1 MSIWKKKNTAGTSG
15 EMAEKLYADTVKTAE
30 ELANMGFDEA
40 FAEAF
45 EEQKHDMGRFNLAVF
60 GKSGVGK
67 STLINQVFGKN
78 VAATGI
84 GKPVTEGAHLYVHD
98 SGFLGI
104 YDTQGLEIG
113 VDGKKILKELK
124 AYIKSNR
131 KGHLN
136 HQIHVI
142 WYCVRAT
149 GHRFESYEADFIREL
164 HELGLPV
171 LCVLTQVARVD
182 GQPHP
187 DAVALAQHIESLNLP
202 LADPRVYLTLALD
215 DEFTQ
220 QKAHGAKDLVDA
232 TFRVI
237 PEGAQAA
244 LDAAQVVDAERKW
257 KSAESVTLAAAAAA
271 AAAGASPIPFS
282 DAAILVPIQMGMM
295 AKISNIYG
303 MSATDSKLAA
313 TAATAAATNLGRT
326 VVLNLVKFVPGAN
339 VGALAISATVAATL
353 TTAMGYA
360 WASVCVKLTNDEVTA
375 KDTKAIRE
383 MFLTELKK
391 QVKIVRKDKPSAAR
405 QT

>member
-1 MSIWKKKNTAGTSG
+1 
-15 EMAEKLYADTVKTAE
+15 
-30 ELANMGFDEA
+30 
-40 FAEAF
+40 
-45 EEQKHDMGRFNLAVF
+45 
-60 GKSGVGK
+60 
-67 STLINQVFGKN
+67 
-78 VAATGI
+78 
-84 GKPVTEGAHLYVHD
+84 
-98 SGFLGI
+98 
-104 YDTQGLEIG
+104 
-113 VDGKKILKELK
+113 
-124 AYIKSNR
+124 
-131 KGHLN
+131 
-136 HQIHVI
+136 
-142 WYCVRAT
+142 
-149 GHRFESYEADFIREL
+149 
-164 HELGLPV
+164 
-171 LCVLTQVARVD
+171 
-182 GQPHP
+182 HP

-282 DAAILVPIQMGMM
+282 DAAILVPIQLGMM

-313 TAATAAATNLGRT
+313 TAATAAAANHGRT

-391 QVKIVRKDKPSAAR
+391 QVKLVRKEKPAGPTPA
-405 QT
+405 